1 MTPSALKT
9 LFFIL
14 IMMLIASC
22 SSQKIQLRVQAFK
35 PYCGGAKPTPLQ
47 AEGTLYSAAGMTLEL
62 FGVDQGDNKKVERI
76 ILDDNGLW
84 KGTLKKGQYILK
96 QADKGLSL
104 TALKVKYHLNDTLN
118 YKYIGDKKLDQW
130 TKETDFVFRVVASD
144 TLRKDFVLKE
154 KCFVGL
160 NPCFEYIGP
169 KPR

>member
-22 SSQKIQLRVQAFK
+22 SSQKIEIQVLVFK
-35 PYCGGAKPTPLQ
+35 PYCGGAKPTPIQ
-47 AEGTLYSAAGMTLEL
+47 ADGTLYSLAGMKLDL
-62 FGVDQGDNKKVERI
+62 SSVDKNNTKKVKQI
-76 ILDDNGLW
+76 SLDDNGLW
-84 KGTLKKGQYILK
+84 KGTLKQGKYILK
-96 QADKGLSL
+96 QADKDQSLSV
-104 TALKVKYHLNDTLN
+104 LKVKFSIDDTLN
-118 YKYIGDKKLDQW
+118 YKYIGDKKLNQW
-130 TKETDFVFRVVASD
+130 TKEIDFVFSVVASD

>member
-1 MTPSALKT
+1 
-9 LFFIL
+9 L
-14 IMMLIASC
+14 IVSC
-22 SSQKIQLRVQAFK
+22 TSQKIQIQVQVFK
-35 PYCGGAKPTPLQ
+35 PYCGGAKPTPIQ
-47 AEGTLYSAAGMTLEL
+47 AEGILYAAAGMSLDL
-62 FGVDQGDNKKVERI
+62 FCVDKKGSRKVKRI
-76 ILDDNGLW
+76 ALDDKGIW
-84 KGTLKKGQYILK
+84 DGTLAQGEYILK

-118 YKYIGDKKLDQW
+118 NKYIGDKKLDQW
-130 TKETDFVFRVVASD
+130 TKETDFNLNVVASD